1 MLDDTDHEII
11 RLLSENS
18 RLQWREIGER
28 VHLSG
33 PAVAN
38 RVQRLER
45 EGVIKAFTLK
55 MDPAKAGYP
64 IRAYIHVFMKTSDHR
79 PFHDYLKSDD
89 AVERA
94 DRISGDAC
102 YLVTVHAKDE
112 AHLNRILENIL
123 KHGNYRINLAIG
135 AIKEDGCRSLHEEE
149 AK

>member
-18 RLQWREIGER
+18 RLQWREIGES

-45 EGVIKAFTLK
+45 DGVIKSFTLK
-55 MDPAKAGYP
+55 VDTAKTGYP
-64 IRAYIHVFMKTSDHR
+64 IRAYIHVFMKSSDHR
-79 PFHDYLKSDD
+79 AFHAYLNSDE

-102 YLVTVHAKDE
+102 YLITVHAKDE
-112 AHLNRILENIL
+112 PHLNRILENIL

-135 AIKEDGCRSLHEEE
+135 AIKED
-149 AK
+149 